1 MANTKYPNVK
11 VQLSGEDGN
20 AFMLMGRVQK
30 ALRNAGATPTELDE
44 FINEATSGDYDHVI
58 QTCMDW
64 VEVA

>member
-20 AFMLMGRVQK
+20 SFMTLGRVQK
-30 ALRNAGATPTELDE
+30 ALRNAGATPTEIDE
-44 FINEATSGDYDHVI
+44 FLDEATSGDYA
-58 QTCMDW
+58 QLLNTCSRW

>member
-1 MANTKYPNVK
+1 MATTKYPNVQ
-11 VQLSGEDGN
+11 VQLSGGDGN
-20 AFMLMGRVQK
+20 AFMLIGKVQK